1 MNALHL
7 LWSETIWLGVEMRD
21 VQGLRRH
28 VSTFSEL
35 RVFLLLEVK
44 KWRLFRSATFS
55 PGFAGFEAYSVFLRI
70 VHFTVTGYEARV
82 DLVLIHFF
90 LLYSVNHALLMQT
103 DIL

>member
-1 MNALHL
+1 MCRACAVMSPLFP
-7 LWSETIWLGVEMRD
+7 SFA
-21 VQGLRRH
+21 
-28 VSTFSEL
+28 SFSS
-35 RVFLLLEVK
+35 LLEVK

-70 VHFTVTGYEARV
+70 AHFTVTGYEARV

-90 LLYSVNHALLMQT
+90 LRYSVNHALLMQT

>member
-21 VQGLRRH
+21 VQGLRHH

-44 KWRLFRSATFS
+44 KWRPFRSATFS

-70 VHFTVTGYEARV
+70 AHFTVTGYEARV

-90 LLYSVNHALLMQT
+90 LLYSVNHALLMPT
-103 DIL
+103 NIL

>member
-21 VQGLRRH
+21 VQGLHRH

-35 RVFLLLEVK
+35 RV
-44 KWRLFRSATFS
+44 WRLFRSATFS

-70 VHFTVTGYEARV
+70 AHFTVTGYEARV